1 MLVSLVPRSC
11 TNHVLDRISLLQS
24 LAVLC
29 TVGVLAQSSGLCSK
43 FSCDYWCLRGL
54 ANALIKE
61 LCNCCMYG
69 WYSRLTTFLAEK
81 DLFCLW
87 ELSLPLISAVFLQQG
102 SMSAGLLEEIRHTLW
117 WRKSMVFDANTTET
131 EKKGSKLSPTDCIN
145 VNSFSYLVFSA
156 KNNIYSSM
164 VLSVL
169 NIPAPI
175 LETRSLSH
183 SPRCFVFLVS
193 VAFCFFV
200 VF

>member
-1 MLVSLVPRSC
+1 
-11 TNHVLDRISLLQS
+11 
-24 LAVLC
+24 
-29 TVGVLAQSSGLCSK
+29 
-43 FSCDYWCLRGL
+43 
-54 ANALIKE
+54 
-61 LCNCCMYG
+61 
-69 WYSRLTTFLAEK
+69 
-81 DLFCLW
+81 
-87 ELSLPLISAVFLQQG
+87 
-102 SMSAGLLEEIRHTLW
+102 MSAGLLKEIRHTLW